1 MTGHEEQDLRAGGA
15 RGAGGLTELLQTGH
29 DVQCPPLVNQA
40 GIERW
45 EQVGHQQ
52 HPRRRPPPGLQVPP
66 LCYCFFGSSQSVLF
80 NVDTV
85 NVPLAQ
91 TGAELFLYSQF
102 LCKLYY
108 VSFCIL
114 HSLKSV

>member
-15 RGAGGLTELLQTGH
+15 RGAGGLTELLQMGH

-52 HPRRRPPPGLQVPP
+52 HPRRRPPPGLQVGQRHPFRP
-66 LCYCFFGSSQSVLF
+66 RGADL
-80 NVDTV
+80 V
-85 NVPLAQ
+85 NEGVVTP
-91 TGAELFLYSQF
+91 
-102 LCKLYY
+102 
-108 VSFCIL
+108 
-114 HSLKSV
+114 